1 MKRLNLICI
10 ICMLVFTF
18 SINIEASE
26 NSVVTRAEMA
36 NKIIATF
43 EEITEAKYGPALFN
57 YPPFDDVSFNTQYSE
72 EILLSCFFGFMVG
85 VDDGVFCPDGT
96 ITRSQCATI
105 IDRLIKEIESKL
117 EVQNEIKVQNDN
129 IYKDDNDIPLWA
141 KDAVYSMRS
150 YGLIVGDENNMFNP
164 QDNLTEKH
172 IDSILERVQNKYK
185 E

>member
-1 MKRLNLICI
+1 MRRLNLICI

-36 NKIIATF
+36 DKIIKVYEGVTGN
-43 EEITEAKYGPALFN
+43 EYYTPCFN
-57 YPPFDDVSFNTQYSE
+57 YPPFDDVPIRHPFRKN
-72 EILLSCFFGFMVG
+72 ILLSYSFGFMVG
-85 VDDGVFCPDGT
+85 IENGIFCPDAT

-105 IDRLIKEIESKL
+105 IDRLIKEIDAEI
-117 EVQNEIKVQNDN
+117 EEQNKIKVQNDN